1 MEGCLYRR
9 YDDKLYLISRTATYN
24 YVVVEFETFNSCFI
38 MNKYFNDNFELVE
51 YNSSNIKLILDDFEE
66 FKDLIDY
73 SNLND
78 FNTIIYN
85 DKNYIIKTWKDL
97 FNFVAGRI

>member
-1 MEGCLYRR
+1 
-9 YDDKLYLISRTATYN
+9 
-24 YVVVEFETFNSCFI
+24 
-38 MNKYFNDNFELVE
+38 MNKDFNDNFKLVE

>member
-9 YDDKLYLISRTATYN
+9 YDDKLYLINRCATYN
-24 YVVVEFETFNSCFI
+24 YIAVEFETFNSCFI
-38 MNKYFNDNFELVE
+38 QNNNFNSKFELVE
-51 YNSSNIKLILDDFEE
+51 YTTSNVKLILDNFEE

-78 FNTIIYN
+78 FYTIVYH
-85 DKNYIIKTWKDL
+85 DKIYIIKSWKDV

>member
-9 YDDKLYLISRTATYN
+9 YDDKYFLINRIATYN
-24 YVVVEFETFNSCFI
+24 NIAVEFETFNSCFI
-38 MNKYFNDNFELVE
+38 PNEDFDRNFEIIE
-51 YNSSNIKLILDDFEE
+51 YNSSNINLILNNFEE

-78 FNTIIYN
+78 FNTITYN
-85 DKNYIIKTWKDL
+85 GKIYIIKSWKDV

>member
-1 MEGCLYRR
+1 
-9 YDDKLYLISRTATYN
+9 
-24 YVVVEFETFNSCFI
+24 

>member
-1 MEGCLYRR
+1 
-9 YDDKLYLISRTATYN
+9 
-24 YVVVEFETFNSCFI
+24 
-38 MNKYFNDNFELVE
+38 MNKDFNDNFELVE